1 MPYRADVGDQDV
13 ETARCQTSYHHLSDE
28 HNDSSHSAD
37 HGVTQGIRPGQLKAV
52 LGSIAEVLAP
62 DSDLDIGLGV
72 DKLDDAL
79 HAGQEALQAPDDV
92 LEAFVALALRL
103 GLPLHHLNHH
113 LQELHNRQQKS
124 SEGETA
130 EMEPKSTKK
139 YLKTI
144 LYERAIG
151 SVSSESGQWE

>member
-1 MPYRADVGDQDV
+1 MPDRTDIGDQHV
-13 ETARCQTSYHHLSDE
+13 ETARRQARDHHLSDE
-28 HNDSSHSAD
+28 HNHSTHSPHDGIA
-37 HGVTQGIRPGQLKAV
+37 HGVGPSQLKTV

-79 HAGQEALQAPDDV
+79 HAGQEALQALDDI
-92 LEAFVALALRL
+92 LEAFVALTLRL
-103 GLPLHHLNHH
+103 GLSLHHLHQH
-113 LQELHNRQQKS
+113 LQELHYRQKKS
-124 SEGETA
+124 TEGETA
-130 EMEPKSTKK
+130 EMEPKSTNK

-151 SVSSESGQWE
+151 SVSSESGPWE

>member
-1 MPYRADVGDQDV
+1 LPYRADVGDENV
-13 ETARCQTSYHHLSDE
+13 EPAGCQACNHHLSDE

-37 HGVTQGIRPGQLKAV
+37 DGVTHGIRPGQLEAV

-62 DSDLDIGLGV
+62 DGDLDIGLGV
-72 DKLDDAL
+72 DKPDDAL
-79 HAGQEALQAPDDV
+79 HAGQEALQALDDV

-103 GLPLHHLNHH
+103 GLPLHHLNQH

-124 SEGETA
+124 TEGETA

-151 SVSSESGQWE
+151 SVSSESGPWE